1 MTTDSCNFRQKD
13 KCPVE
18 GRCHESGVVYQAS
31 VRQPD
36 KNLTNTYVGL
46 TDTSFKLRYNQHMLS
61 MRNKNYQHSTRLSDH
76 IWDLKLKNVD
86 FELSW
91 RIISKTNS
99 YSPTSKTCS
108 LCNREIYYIIYK
120 SHMASLNRRNELMS
134 TCRHSRKFK
143 FSQIKK

>member
-91 RIISKTNS
+91 RIISKIARGTIGAKDC
-99 YSPTSKTCS
+99 YFSPHFMGYNMKQYYLFMIQHHKTC
-108 LCNREIYYIIYK
+108 L
-120 SHMASLNRRNELMS
+120 
-134 TCRHSRKFK
+134 
-143 FSQIKK
+143 